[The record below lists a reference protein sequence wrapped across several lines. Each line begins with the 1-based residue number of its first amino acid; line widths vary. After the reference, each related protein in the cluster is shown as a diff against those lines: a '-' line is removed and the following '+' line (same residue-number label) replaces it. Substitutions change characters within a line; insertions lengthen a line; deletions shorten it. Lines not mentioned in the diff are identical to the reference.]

1 MRRGKELRC
10 AQIDRLDGIISE
22 MLVETCTPSDG
33 NAVARLQ
40 DGFETRACAAAH
52 HAQMPAVRARH
63 QVEDG
68 IRLPVPL
75 RAQHDR
81 VIGPL
86 HYFTSASSS
95 LLRKLQSHR
104 AVAFRIV
111 APAFPHFDEQEQ
123 VHLSLGNLGDLLTG
137 RLPDRLDRLSR
148 LAEHN
153 LALALTLNVD
163 RLLDSDVAFA

>member
-86 HYFTSASSS
+86 H
-95 LLRKLQSHR
+95 LLY
-104 AVAFRIV
+104 
-111 APAFPHFDEQEQ
+111 E
-123 VHLSLGNLGDLLTG
+123 
-137 RLPDRLDRLSR
+137 RLIITPSETPVPSR
-148 LAEHN
+148 GS
-153 LALALTLNVD
+153 VQ
-163 RLLDSDVAFA
+163 